1 VADRHAQGVGVVE
14 DVAVD
19 DSDLQGV
26 EERFDEGIV
35 ADLARALH
43 ALGNAQGCK
52 TRADGVGVRY
62 PLPVKKRC
70 LTLRFSGG
78 AERRP
83 LQPFVRSQSERVANT
98 GHQEIG
104 TSQEAGL
111 HQPQLH
117 HNSR

>member
-1 VADRHAQGVGVVE
+1 MHSRAVVATSVVADRHAQGVGVVE

-26 EERFDEGIV
+26 EERFDEV
-35 ADLARALH
+35 ADLARALQ

-70 LTLRFSGG
+70 LT
-78 AERRP
+78 
-83 LQPFVRSQSERVANT
+83 VA
-98 GHQEIG
+98 
-104 TSQEAGL
+104 S
-111 HQPQLH
+111 
-117 HNSR
+117 